1 MVISGEN
8 RGKRLSSENQK
19 MWQFKSNW
27 DYNIRGE
34 AELETDSVTGTELDD
49 DEEEINLVE
58 FEIADRTSNDSEPD
72 DDEILVDESD

>member
-1 MVISGEN
+1 MG
-8 RGKRLSSENQK
+8 
-19 MWQFKSNW
+19 QFKSNW

>member
-1 MVISGEN
+1 MG
-8 RGKRLSSENQK
+8 
-19 MWQFKSNW
+19 QFKSNW

-58 FEIADRTSNDSEPD
+58 FEIADRTSNDSEPE

>member
-1 MVISGEN
+1 MG
-8 RGKRLSSENQK
+8 
-19 MWQFKSNW
+19 QFKSNW

-72 DDEILVDESD
+72 DDKILVDESD

>member
-1 MVISGEN
+1 VG
-8 RGKRLSSENQK
+8 
-19 MWQFKSNW
+19 QFKSNW

>member
-1 MVISGEN
+1 MG
-8 RGKRLSSENQK
+8 
-19 MWQFKSNW
+19 QFKSNW

-34 AELETDSVTGTELDD
+34 TELETDSVTGTELDD

-72 DDEILVDESD
+72 DDKILVDESD

>member
-1 MVISGEN
+1 
-8 RGKRLSSENQK
+8 

>member
-1 MVISGEN
+1 MG
-8 RGKRLSSENQK
+8 
-19 MWQFKSNW
+19 QFKSNW

-34 AELETDSVTGTELDD
+34 AEFETDAVTGTELDD

-58 FEIADRTSNDSEPD
+58 FEIADRTSNDLEPE

>member
-1 MVISGEN
+1 MG
-8 RGKRLSSENQK
+8 
-19 MWQFKSNW
+19 QFKSNW

-49 DEEEINLVE
+49 EEEEINLVE
-58 FEIADRTSNDSEPD
+58 FEIADRTSNDSEPE

>member
-1 MVISGEN
+1 VG
-8 RGKRLSSENQK
+8 
-19 MWQFKSNW
+19 QFKSNW

-58 FEIADRTSNDSEPD
+58 FEIADRTSNDSEPE

>member
-1 MVISGEN
+1 MG
-8 RGKRLSSENQK
+8 
-19 MWQFKSNW
+19 QFKSNW

-49 DEEEINLVE
+49 DEYEINLVE
-58 FEIADRTSNDSEPD
+58 FEIADRTSNDSEPE

>member
-1 MVISGEN
+1 VG
-8 RGKRLSSENQK
+8 
-19 MWQFKSNW
+19 QFKSNR